1 MKNIDFVL
9 SYLFNGNTRSVKDND
24 NWKELLFFTGFIIYL
39 ARGVWATTM
48 FPFPRIISKLCFGLA
63 ILFIGLKIL
72 LYDRYPFRRLICIG
86 IMALDSLLVIYS
98 SHYLNIFFWV
108 LLILGAKDI
117 SFKKILQIYL
127 IITISIMALAF
138 IASMTGVIENLKYVT
153 DDRGVRQAFG
163 CVYTTDFSSHIFYI
177 ALVIFYLKGN
187 RLHWFHYVALIVIAG
202 LVYHFCN
209 TRLDCISMVLTAL
222 LFGIGNYITQGI
234 QKPPAV
240 SLLWNKL
247 WSFASPWIMP
257 AFAALSFFATLSYN
271 NGESAFW
278 SKVNSLITGR
288 LSLCIRGIRDYGFT
302 FFGQKID
309 MIGAGST
316 TIFPDNYFFIDCSYI
331 LVCLRYGVIALFLL
345 LIVYSLSCIK
355 NKKDIY
361 FLYAITLVSINCV
374 IAHHILELEYNPFA
388 LALLSQCV
396 RPVADNFSCS
406 KQHV

>member
-1 MKNIDFVL
+1 M
-9 SYLFNGNTRSVKDND
+9 
-24 NWKELLFFTGFIIYL
+24 
-39 ARGVWATTM
+39 
-48 FPFPRIISKLCFGLA
+48 
-63 ILFIGLKIL
+63 
-72 LYDRYPFRRLICIG
+72 
-86 IMALDSLLVIYS
+86 
-98 SHYLNIFFWV
+98 
-108 LLILGAKDI
+108 
-117 SFKKILQIYL
+117 
-127 IITISIMALAF
+127 
-138 IASMTGVIENLKYVT
+138 
-153 DDRGVRQAFG
+153 RQAFG
-163 CVYTTDFSSHIFYI
+163 CVYTTDFASHIFYI

-187 RLHWFHYVALIVIAG
+187 RLRWFHYVALIVVAG

-222 LFGIGNYITQGI
+222 LFGIGNYITQSI
-234 QKPPAV
+234 QKPTAF

-278 SKVNSLITGR
+278 SKVNMLVTAR
-288 LSLCIRGIRDYGFT
+288 LSLGIIGIKNYGFT
-302 FFGQKID
+302 LFGQKID
-309 MIGAGST
+309 MIGAGGT

-331 LVCLRYGVIALFLL
+331 LVCLRYGVIALLLL

-396 RPVADNFSCS
+396 RPISDNFSYS

>member
-72 LYDRYPFRRLICIG
+72 LYDRYPYRRLICIG

-127 IITISIMALAF
+127 IITISIMTLAF

-163 CVYTTDFSSHIFYI
+163 CVYTTDFASHIFYI
-177 ALVIFYLKGN
+177 ALVILPE
-187 RLHWFHYVALIVIAG
+187 RQQAAL
-202 LVYHFCN
+202 
-209 TRLDCISMVLTAL
+209 
-222 LFGIGNYITQGI
+222 
-234 QKPPAV
+234 V
-240 SLLWNKL
+240 SLRRFNSRCRTCIPFLQYSTGLYFYGFNC
-247 WSFASPWIMP
+247 
-257 AFAALSFFATLSYN
+257 
-271 NGESAFW
+271 SAFW
-278 SKVNSLITGR
+278 YR
-288 LSLCIRGIRDYGFT
+288 
-302 FFGQKID
+302 
-309 MIGAGST
+309 
-316 TIFPDNYFFIDCSYI
+316 
-331 LVCLRYGVIALFLL
+331 
-345 LIVYSLSCIK
+345 
-355 NKKDIY
+355 
-361 FLYAITLVSINCV
+361 
-374 IAHHILELEYNPFA
+374 
-388 LALLSQCV
+388 
-396 RPVADNFSCS
+396 
-406 KQHV
+406 